1 MHDFITTLPTT
12 SAPSKMHHHHPQ
24 SKHKESMSTLAG
36 ACWATAPLKFIIL
49 NSNFFTPLAAVFFT
63 LWIVSL
69 RHYTSSAT
77 ALPFRW
83 RRLLLYRWFSYIA
96 GLTALQPAKS
106 VTAWS
111 FNKMSPTAIQF
122 LRQKNDWPV
131 FLTLLRNKNPKNLLL
146 RSEHEEPSSWSEDN
160 MFDSRLVITSY

>member
-1 MHDFITTLPTT
+1 MGSAVTDAWPHHY

-36 ACWATAPLKFIIL
+36 ACWATTPLGFIIL
-49 NSNFFTPLAAVFFT
+49 DSNFFTLLAAVSFT

-96 GLTALQPAKS
+96 GFTSPALQPAKS
-106 VTAWS
+106 V
-111 FNKMSPTAIQF
+111 F
-122 LRQKNDWPV
+122 LTSIFSRQKNMTAQCSLPFWRTRIQKV
-131 FLTLLRNKNPKNLLL
+131 YHFVQSMKSHLLDL
-146 RSEHEEPSSWSEDN
+146 
-160 MFDSRLVITSY
+160 MTTCTTTG

>member
-69 RHYTSSAT
+69 RHYTSSVT

-96 GLTALQPAKS
+96 GLTSPALQPAKS

-122 LRQKNDWPV
+122 LRQKNMTGQCSLPFWGTRIQKIYYFV
-131 FLTLLRNKNPKNLLL
+131 QSMKSHLLDLKTTCSTPG
-146 RSEHEEPSSWSEDN
+146 
-160 MFDSRLVITSY
+160 